1 MKINYASVVDWYWRA
16 DILRTNPNFH
26 NRPRFDFALVQIN
39 GNQCIFVQLIFLFS
53 VEFNGCTL
61 GLALVLPLD
70 VPRSLT
76 NQPRDVRLQLTRVQ
90 PQHRSSSVVI
100 DTKLI
105 VRGALLTR
113 DLMSENGEYLVVDS
127 IDEYFCL
134 RLKSVELV
142 QNAHL

>member
-53 VEFNGCTL
+53 VEFNGRTL

-76 NQPRDVRLQLTRVQ
+76 NRPRDVRLQLTRVQ
-90 PQHRSSSVVI
+90 TRCRSSSVVI
-100 DTKLI
+100 NTKLI

-113 DLMSENGEYLVVDS
+113 DLMLENGEYLVVDS
-127 IDEYFCL
+127 IDKDFWLC
-134 RLKSVELV
+134 LKSVELV

>member
-1 MKINYASVVDWYWRA
+1 VKINYASVVDWYWRA

-39 GNQCIFVQLIFLFS
+39 GNQCIFIQLIFLFS
-53 VEFNGCTL
+53 VEFNGRTL

-76 NQPRDVRLQLTRVQ
+76 NRPRDVRLQLTRVQ
-90 PQHRSSSVVI
+90 TRCRSSSVVI
-100 DTKLI
+100 NTKLI

-113 DLMSENGEYLVVDS
+113 DLMSENGEYLVIDS
-127 IDEYFCL
+127 IDEDFWL